1 MVDKVRDVPLVG
13 GVHGV
18 DVFYV
23 VQVKQVGGALPVV
36 QVPPLLRLVR
46 RDDLRHTVEGDGGEL
61 TGFHWLLVGTRMH
74 ARTRANV
81 CARAERLLKFKPT
94 L

>member
-13 GVHGV
+13 GVHRV

-23 VQVKQVGGALPVV
+23 VQVKQVRGALPVV

-46 RDDLRHTVEGDGGEL
+46 RDDLTGEGDSGE
-61 TGFHWLLVGTRMH
+61 
-74 ARTRANV
+74 
-81 CARAERLLKFKPT
+81 
-94 L
+94 

>member
-13 GVHGV
+13 GVHRV

-23 VQVKQVGGALPVV
+23 VQVEQVRGALPVV

-46 RDDLRHTVEGDGGEL
+46 RDDLTGEGDSGE
-61 TGFHWLLVGTRMH
+61 
-74 ARTRANV
+74 
-81 CARAERLLKFKPT
+81 
-94 L
+94 